1 MPRVKNG
8 VSREFRLITSLLFTA
23 LILTGCGGGGGSDS
37 GSGPKSSFTA
47 GPITGFGSVIVN
59 GTRFDASNATVTDDE
74 GRVYREDDLKLGM
87 MAEVQAGDIAGDNT
101 GQATE
106 IRFGSAIIGPVDAI
120 NTSTRLLVVLG
131 QTIDVSD
138 TTVFGDSLPAGP
150 FDIVVGD
157 VLEIFGMLDTTTGHY
172 MATRIEAK
180 PDASLFK
187 IRGKVSDLDLAT
199 RTFLFG
205 SETVSFA
212 NLPGDQVPALSN
224 GMEVI
229 ASLQMTQNRN
239 GEWVATQIRTA
250 TDRPV
255 TIQGK
260 KVKLKGFVTSIDSP
274 VYFTVDG
281 IPVDASD
288 AKIRPKKS
296 RLTVGSHVKVEGA
309 ASGGTIIATKVH
321 IKRGGRGGDDD
332 DHDDDD
338 EDDEYDGFELHGA
351 VDRFDASTRTFV
363 VRGVRVSFSGPVVF
377 EKGSQNA
384 LKAGSRIEVKAK
396 LSSNGTQLDAVHI
409 SFED

>member
-1 MPRVKNG
+1 
-8 VSREFRLITSLLFTA
+8 
-23 LILTGCGGGGGSDS
+23 
-37 GSGPKSSFTA
+37 
-47 GPITGFGSVIVN
+47 
-59 GTRFDASNATVTDDE
+59 
-74 GRVYREDDLKLGM
+74 
-87 MAEVQAGDIAGDNT
+87 
-101 GQATE
+101 
-106 IRFGSAIIGPVDAI
+106 
-120 NTSTRLLVVLG
+120 
-131 QTIDVSD
+131 
-138 TTVFGDSLPAGP
+138 
-150 FDIVVGD
+150 
-157 VLEIFGMLDTTTGHY
+157 
-172 MATRIEAK
+172 
-180 PDASLFK
+180 
-187 IRGKVSDLDLAT
+187 
-199 RTFLFG
+199 
-205 SETVSFA
+205 
-212 NLPGDQVPALSN
+212 
-224 GMEVI
+224 MEVI

-255 TIQGK
+255 TTQGK